1 MKEVREVKDIEKIL
15 KSLANGRRVRILKY
29 LDLKKKAGVGE
40 IADAI
45 KLSFKATSK
54 HLLILYSAGLVDKE
68 QKSLTMIYSLS
79 EPKHKIISA
88 TLSS

>member
-1 MKEVREVKDIEKIL
+1 MKDLERIYKAFANRRR
-15 KSLANGRRVRILKY
+15 LAIVSY
-29 LDLKKKAGVGE
+29 LKKERGANVGAVAAK
-40 IADAI
+40 IN
-45 KLSFKATSK
+45 LSFKATSK